1 MKDLTL
7 ETVFWISAVLVA
19 YVYLLYP
26 ALMWLLSKGF
36 GRRHIV
42 NDQIRPKVTL
52 LVSAFNEKGVI
63 GNKIEN
69 SLALDYPP
77 EHLEIIVVSDCS
89 DDGTDEIIGS
99 YAARDVRLVRQN
111 KRLGKAAGLNLGVAQ
126 STGEIIVFS
135 DANAIYQS
143 DAILQLVPHFSDP
156 SIGYV
161 VGNAKY
167 VETAGQTASAQSEGF
182 YWKMETQ
189 LKHMESQFGSV
200 VGGDGAIYA
209 IRKELFLPLLAT
221 DINDFLNPLQI
232 VARNYRGVYE
242 PAAVCF
248 EEAGESFQKEFR
260 RKVRII
266 SRSLNAIRREP
277 RVILPW
283 IQPRHWLALV
293 SHKLLRWFAPFY
305 LIFLIVSSGLLS
317 NSTIYNVFLWLQ
329 LMFYAMAIAGWLFEK
344 RTSIPKYLYLP
355 YYFCVVNAAS
365 LLGIFRFLTG
375 TLSPT
380 WETIRETPPAPK
392 ADVHFAGKDS

>member
-1 MKDLTL
+1 MNDLSL
-7 ETVFWISAVLVA
+7 KLIFWASAFLVA
-19 YVYLLYP
+19 YIYVLYP
-26 ALMWLLSKGF
+26 ALMWLLSKTF
-36 GRRHIV
+36 AQPHAV
-42 NDQIRPKVTL
+42 NDRFRPKITL
-52 LVSAFNEKGVI
+52 LVSAYNESGVI
-63 GNKIEN
+63 AGKIEN
-69 SLALDYPP
+69 SLALDYSPGQ
-77 EHLEIIVVSDCS
+77 LEIVVVSDCS
-89 DDGTDEIIGS
+89 DDRTDEIVYA
-99 YAARDVRLVRQN
+99 YAAHGIRLVRQN
-111 KRLGKAAGLNLGVAQ
+111 QRLGKAAGLNLGVAQ

-135 DANAIYQS
+135 DANAMYQR
-143 DAILQLVPHFSDP
+143 DALLQLVRHFSDP

-167 VETAGQTASAQSEGF
+167 SETAGRTAAAESEGF

-189 LKHMESQFGSV
+189 LKRLESQFGSV

-209 IRKELFLPLLAT
+209 IRKELFLPLLPT

-232 VARNYRGVYE
+232 VAHNYRGVYE
-242 PAAVCF
+242 PAAVSF

-293 SHKLLRWFAPFY
+293 SHKLLRWFAPLY
-305 LIFLIVSSGLLS
+305 LILLIVSSGLLS
-317 NSTIYNVFLWLQ
+317 NSPTYYVAFWLQ
-329 LMFYAMAIAGWLFEK
+329 LVFYAVAIAGWLLEK
-344 RTSIPKYLYLP
+344 RSSIPKHFYLP

-365 LLGIFRFLTG
+365 LLGILRFLTG

-380 WETIRETPPAPK
+380 WQTIRETPAAPK
-392 ADVHFAGKDS
+392 GDVHLAGKDS